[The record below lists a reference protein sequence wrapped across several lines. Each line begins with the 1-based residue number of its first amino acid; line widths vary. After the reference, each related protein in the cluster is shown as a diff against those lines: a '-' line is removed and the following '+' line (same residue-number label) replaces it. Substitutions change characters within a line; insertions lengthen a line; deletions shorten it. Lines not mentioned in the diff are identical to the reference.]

1 MQEIRTNND
10 TEGWHTRLHKLA
22 GLLNQSAMNMYS
34 LIELLHHDVTGSQFK
49 YIYNDN
55 EMRIFTMV
63 LLEKLSK
70 VHQCANFILKKNVD
84 DQIFEP
90 DDSNFD

>member
-1 MQEIRTNND
+1 
-10 TEGWHTRLHKLA
+10 
-22 GLLNQSAMNMYS
+22 
-34 LIELLHHDVTGSQFK
+34 
-49 YIYNDN
+49 
-55 EMRIFTMV
+55 MV